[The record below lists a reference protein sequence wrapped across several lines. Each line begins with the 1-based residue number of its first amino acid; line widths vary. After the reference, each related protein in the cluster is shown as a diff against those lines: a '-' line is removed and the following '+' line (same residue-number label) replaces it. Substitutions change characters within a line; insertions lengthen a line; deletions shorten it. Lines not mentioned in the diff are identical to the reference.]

1 MNLPCNKKI
10 SLGLLIWSLV
20 LGQIDIS
27 PVYALAPQSLFQKNS
42 TTGSVDEPR
51 PSVLSEIK
59 LMSVVSAI
67 GKHCFVK
74 SHRVRTIPKMLRSEF
89 GLDPSFYSGLDLGDS
104 STFTLRDHIISIRYK
119 DPSDGSARFVKITPH
134 DMIAPGD
141 TRWAIHGEFGIDDG
155 KNNAVSSAAIAI
167 AGMMAREKVV
177 EIVLVSGIL
186 QAHIL
191 RPDGSRQPSEIRT
204 IFNSEEAGRF
214 VDYLKSNKI
223 GNVTATF
230 RVTLEDAGFGWNS
243 VAEHTAV
250 SALGRED
257 GVVYI
262 GRDLLKRMFQ
272 KDGEVLR
279 DEILRK
285 DLFMNLKGEPVLAE
299 EEHSLRSRFVTTAL
313 ENIRLRSESSEMK
326 IPDFSRVSLHKII
339 EEAPDV
345 ADYQRLHSDKCM
357 TFESSIGFGESK
369 RKVDCYYFSGDGEI
383 IREGKSDTYK
393 VLRHQNIYTP
403 DGIFAGS
410 LLIYYHIN
418 PNEEKPEDQDN
429 SVTMILRGASRKR
442 AIIPG
447 SDTERGEEGWDE
459 AIIKAYLDKNSD
471 RVTMIDYKVNPTKMN
486 LSRTAIGIMLDDAGM
501 NGELK
506 ALCGLINEYL
516 VFPELTQD
524 VRIRER
530 RDEIP
535 IPTTVVRRVTADPG
549 HAREEDIKAIE
560 DFAYYKS
567 WTVRQIAMD
576 VIASVC
582 KAGRIPSA
590 RAALAEAYFGN
601 VDILEDRLFI
611 KRFLIEKPG
620 LLEKVFSA
628 VSGQSSVRTSDI
640 SSVEIKWL
648 GKGNNKSVYRVRF
661 NTKDGKSFM
670 VAVSTVRHN
679 PRNPNFDRPS
689 LEKSIERWVKLSE
702 DGHESVPRIIE
713 YQWAND
719 FRPRMTDLIPD
730 MYSVYDKND
739 KYWVRN
745 DIGVVFRTFKEGDDL
760 DWTLSNPVLSTQ
772 EKMKIKKAA
781 LDTYLDIW
789 NSTRTADGRG
799 QFIGDPK
806 PANIV
811 VWREG
816 EAYRAQAI
824 DLDLLR
830 EFKSFEDVKRTLRMY
845 HEYDDMDIFE
855 SGGKAMVLERKAG
868 DDVPDK
874 LREVIT
880 NQSLYKMMAKIHGM
894 NCELLP
900 ILPKGMILTHLISEE
915 LIPVNILSD
924 FKAMAVR
931 LKLEYPDMSERI
943 EVLKASDIPSRMTAI
958 IAKGGKA
965 DAALPGSAYLKD
977 IPRTAKALVFETEK
991 DPGALDFVQVEG
1003 IITALRALE
1012 RQDTAALLKIY
1023 AILANMEFSGN
1034 VADISKYIDE
1044 GDWQA
1049 VARTVIFRLKPVEIH
1064 NLKDLKKLNDRL
1076 LDFIKYA

>member
-1 MNLPCNKKI
+1 M
-10 SLGLLIWSLV
+10 
-20 LGQIDIS
+20 
-27 PVYALAPQSLFQKNS
+27 
-42 TTGSVDEPR
+42 
-51 PSVLSEIK
+51 
-59 LMSVVSAI
+59 
-67 GKHCFVK
+67 
-74 SHRVRTIPKMLRSEF
+74 
-89 GLDPSFYSGLDLGDS
+89 
-104 STFTLRDHIISIRYK
+104 RDHIISIRYK
-119 DPSDGSARFVKITPH
+119 DPSDGSARFIKITPR
-134 DMIAPGD
+134 DMIASDD

-155 KNNAVSSAAIAI
+155 KNNTVSSAAIAI

-177 EIVLVSGIL
+177 ELVLISGVP
-186 QAHIL
+186 QVYIL
-191 RPDGSRQPSEIRT
+191 RSDGSRQLSEIRT

-223 GNVTATF
+223 DGVTATF

-257 GVVYI
+257 GIVYI

-326 IPDFSRVSLHKII
+326 IPNFSRVSLHKII

-369 RKVDCYYFSGDGEI
+369 RKVDCYYFGGDGEI
-383 IREGKSDTYK
+383 IREGKPDTYK

-403 DGIFAGS
+403 DGVFAGS
-410 LLIYYHIN
+410 LLVYYHIN
-418 PNEEKPEDQDN
+418 PNKEKPEDQDN

-471 RVTMIDYKVNPTKMN
+471 RVTMIDYKVNLTKMN

-516 VFPELTQD
+516 VFPELTED

-567 WTVRQIAMD
+567 WTVRQMAMD
-576 VIASVC
+576 VIALVC

-628 VSGQSSVRTSDI
+628 VSGQSSARAGDI

-689 LEKSIERWVKLSE
+689 LEKSIERWVKLSGN
-702 DGHESVPRIIE
+702 GHESVPRIIE

-760 DWTLSNPVLSTQ
+760 DWTLSNPVLPSQ
-772 EKMKIKKAA
+772 EKVKIKKAA
-781 LDTYLDIW
+781 LETYLDIW
-789 NSTRTADGRG
+789 NSTRTLEGKG
-799 QFIGDPK
+799 LFIGDPK

-811 VWREG
+811 VWRDG
-816 EAYRAQAI
+816 DQYRAQAI

-830 EFKSFEDVKRTLRMY
+830 EFEDFEAVKATLRMY
-845 HEYDDMDIFE
+845 HDYDDMEIFE
-855 SGGKAMVLERKAG
+855 SGGKAMVMEKSNQVVIGTPLALLEKTSQGEEAEINMRQINSVDLSMTPYSEKE
-868 DDVPDK
+868 
-874 LREVIT
+874 R
-880 NQSLYKMMAKIHGM
+880 M
-894 NCELLP
+894 
-900 ILPKGMILTHLISEE
+900 LTHIISEE
-915 LIPVNILSD
+915 LIPANIRSD
-924 FKAMAVR
+924 FKAMIRR
-931 LKLEYPDMSERI
+931 LELECPDMSERI
-943 EVLKASDIPSRMTAI
+943 EVLRASDIPSRMAAI

-977 IPRTAKALVFETEK
+977 VPKAAKALVFETEK

-1023 AILANMEFSGN
+1023 AILANTEFSGN
-1034 VADISKYIDE
+1034 AADISKYIDE

-1049 VARTVIFRLKPVEIH
+1049 VARNITFKLMPVEIH
-1064 NLKDLKKLNDRL
+1064 NLKDLKKLNDKL